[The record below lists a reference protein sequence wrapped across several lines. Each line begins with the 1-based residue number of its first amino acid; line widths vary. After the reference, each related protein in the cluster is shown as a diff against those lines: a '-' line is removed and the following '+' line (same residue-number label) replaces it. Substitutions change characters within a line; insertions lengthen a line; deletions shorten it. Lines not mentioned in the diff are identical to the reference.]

1 VIVKEAAMARPAL
14 YRLYRPHR
22 FADVVGQT
30 RTVATLRAAV
40 AHGRLTHAYLFSGP
54 RGTGKTS
61 VARILAQAVNCE
73 NPQAGEPCGQCSSCL
88 AAGEGRHLDIIE
100 VDAASNRGIDEI
112 RDIKERLAHQ
122 PVMGRVKT
130 YIIDEVHMLTAE
142 AFNALLKTLE
152 EPPEHVMFILATTEP
167 QKLPATVI
175 SRCQRYEFER
185 LSTPVIARHLGLVL
199 EREGV
204 EYQPEALEVLADAA
218 DGALRDALSLADQ
231 ALAESGPVTVERAHQ
246 LVGSLDRS
254 RLDRLLAAFWEGGPP
269 GVASALAEAYHEG
282 AEVRQVLR
290 DIARSLR
297 DLMIFRNAGAEPF
310 PGYRQAWLRQWA
322 ERVPSDIGV
331 EAWVGAIE
339 ALAEAEGRLR
349 GGFPPLLVAELGLYK
364 AQRILQLRESGR
376 LTPSAPAVEAPLNP
390 EPAPAPAEVTRPSS
404 PAASEAS
411 ETLPVNAGWA
421 ELLKRLRR
429 SRRTLWALLQQAEV
443 TLLGERVV
451 ITFRYPAHRDLFA
464 SAETKSFFEGAF
476 RQVYGA
482 DMTYEVRVAGEDP
495 VAAVPDP
502 KEVKERVRRTLG
514 DEVRLSGFDG

>member
-1 VIVKEAAMARPAL
+1 MARPAL

-167 QKLPATVI
+167 QKLPATVV

-185 LSTPVIARHLGLVL
+185 LSTPVIARHLGQVL
-199 EREGV
+199 DQEGI
-204 EYQPEALEVLADAA
+204 EYQLEALEILADGA

-231 ALAESGPVTVERAHQ
+231 ALAESGPLTVERAHQ

-254 RLDRLLAAFWEGGPP
+254 RLDRLLTAFWEGGPP

-282 AEVRQVLR
+282 AEVRQILR
-290 DIARSLR
+290 DMARSLR
-297 DLMIFRNAGAEPF
+297 DLMIFRNAGPEPF
-310 PGYRQAWLRQWA
+310 PGYRQGWLRQWA
-322 ERVPSDIGV
+322 ERVPSEIGV

-364 AQRILQLRESGR
+364 AQRILQLTEPSR
-376 LTPSAPAVEAPLNP
+376 LSPPPPPVEVPLNP
-390 EPAPAPAEVTRPSS
+390 ENPEPEPVEAPRSS
-404 PAASEAS
+404 PPAAAEAS
-411 ETLPVNAGWA
+411 QALPANAGWA

-429 SRRTLWALLQQAEV
+429 TRRTLWALLQQAEV
-443 TLLGERVV
+443 AQTGERVV
-451 ITFRYPAHRDLFA
+451 ITFRYPAHRDLFS
-464 SAETKSFFEGAF
+464 SAETKAFFEGAF
-476 RQVYGA
+476 RQVYGP
-482 DMTYEVRVAGEDP
+482 DVTYEVRVAGEEP
-495 VAAVPDP
+495 VAAIPDP

>member
-1 VIVKEAAMARPAL
+1 MARPAL

-22 FADVVGQT
+22 FADVVGQS
-30 RTVATLRAAV
+30 RTVAILRAAV

-73 NPQAGEPCGQCSSCL
+73 NPQAGEPCGQCPSCL
-88 AAGEGRHLDIIE
+88 AADDGRHLDIIE

-167 QKLPATVI
+167 QKLPATVV

-185 LSTPVIARHLGLVL
+185 LSTPVIARHLGQVL
-199 EREGV
+199 DREGA
-204 EYQPEALEVLADAA
+204 EYQLEALEILADAA

-231 ALAESGPVTVERAHQ
+231 ALAESGPLTVERAHQ
-246 LVGSLDRS
+246 LVGSLDRT
-254 RLDRLLAAFWEGGPP
+254 RLDRLLAAFWEGGPS
-269 GVASALAEAYHEG
+269 GVATALAEAYHEG
-282 AEVRQVLR
+282 AEVRQILR
-290 DIARSLR
+290 DVARSLR
-297 DLMIFRNAGAEPF
+297 DLMIFRSAGAEPF

-322 ERVPSDIGV
+322 ERVPSEIGV

-339 ALAEAEGRLR
+339 TLAEAEGRLR

-364 AQRILQLRESGR
+364 AQRILQRTESLR
-376 LTPSAPAVEAPLNP
+376 PAAPPPAIEAPVDK
-390 EPAPAPAEVTRPSS
+390 EPAPAQAAKPA
-404 PAASEAS
+404 PASAE
-411 ETLPVNAGWA
+411 ETEGSQGTAGWA

-443 TLLGERVV
+443 TQLGARVV

-464 SAETKSFFEGAF
+464 SAESKAFFEGAF

-482 DMTYEVRVAGEDP
+482 EVTYEVRVAGEEP
-495 VAAVPDP
+495 VAAIPDP

-514 DEVRLSGFDG
+514 EEVRLSGFDG